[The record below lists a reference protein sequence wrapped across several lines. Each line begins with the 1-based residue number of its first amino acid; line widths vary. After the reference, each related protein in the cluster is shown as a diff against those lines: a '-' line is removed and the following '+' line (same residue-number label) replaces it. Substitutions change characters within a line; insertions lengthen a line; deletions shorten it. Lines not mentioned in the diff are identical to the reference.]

1 MGIIKN
7 LVGSAAKE
15 AAKDIGRD
23 AALSV
28 LDAANT
34 ATEKASNVAGK
45 VAKIADKATRKI
57 IEANNNSRLKKEA
70 RKEDHY
76 LFVQKEVDLEKGIY
90 KVVDNKKKEKYST
103 IKENLTTLNV
113 YEGVKGK
120 IATVKINKN
129 TTNKLFSKSKT
140 EIKYLIEINSETKE
154 LTLSIVDMKI
164 EAKSSIGN
172 WMFAGDLL
180 NSNYKILNVDDGK
193 ELATITKKNK
203 TASAYLV
210 SCQYDRNE
218 STIIIFSILI
228 DLAKAI

>member
-1 MGIIKN
+1 MGIIKD
-7 LVGSAAKE
+7 LVGTAAKE

-90 KVVDNKKKEKYST
+90 KVVDNKKKEKYYQP
-103 IKENLTTLNV
+103 I
-113 YEGVKGK
+113 
-120 IATVKINKN
+120 
-129 TTNKLFSKSKT
+129 
-140 EIKYLIEINSETKE
+140 
-154 LTLSIVDMKI
+154 
-164 EAKSSIGN
+164 
-172 WMFAGDLL
+172 
-180 NSNYKILNVDDGK
+180 
-193 ELATITKKNK
+193 
-203 TASAYLV
+203 
-210 SCQYDRNE
+210 
-218 STIIIFSILI
+218 
-228 DLAKAI
+228 